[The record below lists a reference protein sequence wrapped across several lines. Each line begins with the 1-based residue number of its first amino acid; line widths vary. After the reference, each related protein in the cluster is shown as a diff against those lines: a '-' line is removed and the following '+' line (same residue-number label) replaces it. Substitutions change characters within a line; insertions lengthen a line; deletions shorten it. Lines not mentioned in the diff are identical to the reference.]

1 MFRFFDPQW
10 LWALVIVPLLAA
22 LFWVAAVRRRRALDS
37 FGDSDLMRKLT
48 ATVSIAARRWKAMLL
63 LGSVVMAVLAIAR
76 PQFGTRVETVKSVGQ
91 DIVVAVDL
99 SRSML
104 AEDVSP
110 NRLERARLSI
120 LRLMGALHGDRIGL
134 VAFAADAF
142 VQSPLTTDY
151 AAAGMFL
158 NAMSPDMMPV
168 QGTDLGAA
176 LRVSLD
182 ALDKGARDARVV
194 VIVTDGEDQEGD
206 FEEQLERAARSG
218 VRVHVVGIGS
228 TEGVPIPLYDAQG
241 NRQGFLRDEDGSV
254 VTTRLGEQTLRT
266 VAERT
271 GARYV
276 TAGAGGRGFDD
287 LVDELAGAQ
296 GGEAVE
302 ERQVTRFEEQFQI
315 FLGLAL
321 ALLFVEWLW
330 PERRRPSASWAGR
343 FE

>member
-1 MFRFFDPQW
+1 MFRFFASEW
-10 LWALVIVPLLAA
+10 LYGLAA
-22 LFWVAAVRRRRALDS
+22 VPALAILFWSASARRRRALEA
-37 FGDSDLMRKLT
+37 FGELDLVRRLT
-48 ATVSIAARRWKAMLL
+48 ASISVAARRWKAVLTL
-63 LGSVVMAVLAIAR
+63 AGLAFAVLALAR
-76 PQFGTRVETVKSVGQ
+76 PQFGTRVETVRSRGQ

-99 SRSML
+99 SQSML

-110 NRLERARLSI
+110 NRLERARLAI
-120 LRLMGALHGDRIGL
+120 LRLMNGLDGDRIGL

-158 NAMSPDMMPV
+158 GAMHPDLMPV

-182 ALDKGARDARVV
+182 ALEQGARDTRVV
-194 VIVTDGEDQEGD
+194 VIVTDGEDHEDD
-206 FEEQLERAARSG
+206 FEQALERAVVSG

-228 TEGVPIPLYDAQG
+228 NEGVPIPVYDAQG
-241 NRQGFLRDEDGSV
+241 RRNGFLRDEDGTV
-254 VTTRLGEQTLRT
+254 ITTRLGEQTLRG

-276 TAGAGGRGFDD
+276 TASDD
-287 LVDELAGAQ
+287 TGLDALVEALTGVE
-296 GGEAVE
+296 GETIE
-302 ERQVTRFEEQFQI
+302 ERQVTQFEEQFQI
-315 FLGLAL
+315 FLAL
-321 ALLFVEWLW
+321 AVALLLVEWMV
-330 PERRRPSASWAGR
+330 PERRRVRAAWAGR